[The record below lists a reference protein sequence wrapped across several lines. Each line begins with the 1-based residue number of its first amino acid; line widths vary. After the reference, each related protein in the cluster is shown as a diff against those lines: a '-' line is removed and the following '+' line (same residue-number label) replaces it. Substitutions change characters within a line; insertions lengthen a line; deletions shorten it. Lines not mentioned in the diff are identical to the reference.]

1 MSNNIEKKVISHIKK
16 FGSMSFSFFM
26 EEALYRNQESYY
38 ANSKK
43 KFGDG
48 GDFITASGIAQ
59 FFTDSILTILEKM
72 SEQVEMHILEL
83 GPGDG
88 RMGLKIIKNLEEKNI
103 KYKYFFLEISDELV
117 QLQKKN
123 IKELFMEHVTSKK
136 ILWLKHIPQNFSGVV
151 IGNEFLDALPFN
163 IYEKKGKLFEKIV
176 AIDSNERLHFK
187 SIPCNNFGLKNKV
200 DYLKHDFIFEYVDYS
215 NYLKEILKN
224 FAKGFVF
231 FIDYGHAE
239 SEYFNLNR
247 SNGSFRFFHQH
258 KLVDSPFD
266 NIGNQDITADVNFS
280 DLYNLFYKSAF
291 DLHLFTNQREMIVK
305 TLNISNELS
314 NNDRVRL
321 NTLIH
326 PNEMG
331 EKFKVMIFGKEVEPI
346 SFFNKFKDLSYQL

>member
-16 FGSMSFSFFM
+16 FGTMSFSFFM
-26 EEALYRNQESYY
+26 EEVLYKNQESYY

-43 KFGDG
+43 KFGDE
-48 GDFITASGIAQ
+48 GDFITAPGLAQ
-59 FFTDSILTILEKM
+59 FFTSSILTILERM
-72 SEQVEMHILEL
+72 SEQVELYILEL

-88 RMGLKIIKNLEEKNI
+88 QMGLEIIKNLEEKNH
-103 KYKYFFLEISDELV
+103 KYKYFFLEISDKLAE
-117 QLQKKN
+117 LQKKN
-123 IKELFMEHVTSKK
+123 IKEFFIDEDTSKK
-136 ILWLKHIPQNFSGVV
+136 IKWLKHIPENFSGVI

-163 IYEKKGKLFEKIV
+163 IYEKKGKLFEKMV
-176 AIDSNERLHFK
+176 TIDSNEKLLFK
-187 SIPCNNFGLKNKV
+187 SIPCINLGLKNKV

-224 FAKGFVF
+224 FSKGFVF
-231 FIDYGHAE
+231 FIDYGHGQ
-239 SEYFNLNR
+239 SEYYNFNR
-247 SNGSFRFFHQH
+247 SYGSFRFFHQH
-258 KLVDSPFD
+258 KLVDSPFY

-280 DLYNLFYKSAF
+280 DLYNIFYKSAF

-305 TLNISNELS
+305 TFNIPNELS
-314 NNDRVRL
+314 DNDRVRL

-331 EKFKVMIFGKEVEPI
+331 EKFKAMIFGKKMEPI

>member
-16 FGSMSFSFFM
+16 FGPMSFSFFM

-38 ANSKK
+38 INSKK
-43 KFGDG
+43 KFGYG
-48 GDFITASGIAQ
+48 GDFITASSIAQ
-59 FFTDSILTILEKM
+59 FFTDSILTMLEKM

-88 RMGLKIIKNLEEKNI
+88 RMGLKIIKNLKERNI
-103 KYKYFFLEISDELV
+103 KYKYFFLEISDELA

-123 IKELFMEHVTSKK
+123 IKRFFMEDVMSKK
-136 ILWLKHIPQNFSGVV
+136 IHWLKHIPQNFSGVI

-176 AIDSNERLHFK
+176 TIDSNERLQIK
-187 SIPCNNFGLKNKV
+187 SIPCNNLGLKNKV
-200 DYLKHDFIFEYVDYS
+200 DYLKHDFIFEYVQYS
-215 NYLKEILKN
+215 DYLKEILKN

-239 SEYFNLNR
+239 SEYFNPNR
-247 SNGSFRFFHQH
+247 SNGSFRFFHLH
-258 KLVDSPFD
+258 KLVNSPFN

-280 DLYNLFYKSAF
+280 ELYNLFFKSGF

-305 TLNISNELS
+305 TFNISYELS
-314 NNDRVRL
+314 DNDRVRL

-331 EKFKVMIFGKEVEPI
+331 EKFKVMIFGKEMEPI

>member
-43 KFGDG
+43 KFGVG
-48 GDFITASGIAQ
+48 GDFITATSIAQ
-59 FFTDSILTILEKM
+59 FFSDSILNMFEKM

-88 RMGLKIIKNLEEKNI
+88 RMSLKIIKNLKEKKI
-103 KYKYFFLEISDELV
+103 KYKYFFLEISDELA

-123 IKELFMEHVTSKK
+123 IEEFFMEDVRSKK
-136 ILWLKHIPQNFSGVV
+136 IHWLKHIPQNFSGII

-176 AIDSNERLHFK
+176 TIDSNERLQFK
-187 SIPCNNFGLKNKV
+187 NIPCNNLVLKNKV

-224 FAKGFVF
+224 FVKGFVF
-231 FIDYGHAE
+231 FIDYGHAQ
-239 SEYFNLNR
+239 SEYFNFNR
-247 SNGSFRFFHQH
+247 SYGSFRFFHQQ

-280 DLYNLFYKSAF
+280 DLYNLFCKSAF

-305 TLNISNELS
+305 TYNISNELS
-314 NNDRVRL
+314 DNDRVKL

-331 EKFKVMIFGKEVEPI
+331 EKFKVIIFGKEMEPI

>member
-16 FGSMSFSFFM
+16 FGPMSFSFFM

-59 FFTDSILTILEKM
+59 FFTDSILTMLEKM

-88 RMGLKIIKNLEEKNI
+88 RMGLKIIKNLKEKNI
-103 KYKYFFLEISDELV
+103 KYKYFFLEISDELA

-123 IKELFMEHVTSKK
+123 IKEFFMEDVKSKK
-136 ILWLKHIPQNFSGVV
+136 IHWLKHIPQNFSGVI

-176 AIDSNERLHFK
+176 TIDSNERLQFK
-187 SIPCNNFGLKNKV
+187 SIPCNNLGLKNKV

-224 FAKGFVF
+224 FAQRLF
-231 FIDYGHAE
+231 FLLIMDMQKVNISILIDPD
-239 SEYFNLNR
+239 
-247 SNGSFRFFHQH
+247 GSFRFFHQQ

-314 NNDRVRL
+314 DNDRVRL

-331 EKFKVMIFGKEVEPI
+331 EKFKVMIFGKEMEPI